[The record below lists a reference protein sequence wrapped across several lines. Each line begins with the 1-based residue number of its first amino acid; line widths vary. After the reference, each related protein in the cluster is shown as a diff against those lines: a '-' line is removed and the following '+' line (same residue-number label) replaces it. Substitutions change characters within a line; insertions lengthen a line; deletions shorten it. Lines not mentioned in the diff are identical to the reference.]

1 MRAMCCVS
9 TRYAH
14 FYVSQIRQIW
24 DDNKTFLGLSA
35 GPNKT
40 NLGKGKTFLGR
51 HQVRGAASRR
61 SRGGVPAWVL
71 KSAKSG
77 QTLWRRGLCAPGQRS
92 AVSGQRSAGPRAGPG
107 QRSAVSGA
115 DGGGGPKKVVAP
127 AGSGPPLGC
136 LSRRGRA
143 LRSGPQSA
151 GSGPPLG
158 VCARGGSA
166 ALGVSVGR
174 TPCVLG
180 RCAPCARGGGL
191 PPRRLAGL
199 PLRAPPLAALPS
211 LRLPRPLAALPS
223 LRLPRPPRSLPSHRL
238 RSSFFGAS
246 PAIGP
251 ADR

>member
-143 LRSGPQSA
+143 LRSG
-151 GSGPPLG
+151 
-158 VCARGGSA
+158 CARAAARLLSASRSVGHLACSVA
-166 ALGVSVGR
+166 ALPARAAAASLLAASLAS
-174 TPCVLG
+174 PCVL
-180 RCAPCARGGGL
+180 P
-191 PPRRLAGL
+191 
-199 PLRAPPLAALPS
+199 PS
-211 LRLPRPLAALPS
+211 LRCPHSASLGPS
-223 LRLPRPPRSLPSHRL
+223 LRCPPSAPLGSLGLHGR
-238 RSSFFGAS
+238 G
-246 PAIGP
+246 
-251 ADR
+251 